1 MASVAT
7 SANLP
12 VARDIPTTFATS
24 FAQWWCSNADQS
36 RMAEERLFRRLPF
49 FRSSGDTTPVTG
61 GVIARLRTLDLSG
74 KGRYLNMLTISPVDS
89 DSKEITQFSNVP
101 PVVFLPGYGAG
112 IGFFYRNFEAMG
124 QWAAKRKT
132 DVYALDWLGM
142 GRSARVPFKINAKR
156 EDTKARVEEAESF
169 FLDALEEWRVKMGIE
184 KMSLVGHSLGAYL
197 STAYALKHPER
208 VNQLILL
215 SPAGVPRD
223 PNTTE
228 QPAGEIDLTPGNN
241 GAASGGAVPATED
254 RVKEVRAEQRRAQRE
269 ASTGWKVF
277 SYLWEEGWSPF
288 QVVRSAAFY
297 GPWLVGKYSNRR
309 FDLTEEEKRDVH
321 DYIWHI
327 TRARG
332 SGEYCIGHLLAP
344 GAHARMPLVD
354 RINALRMPITFAY
367 GDRDWMDPA
376 GGKAS
381 IERLKAAGNGISKM
395 FMVPDSGHH
404 VYMDNVSAVNRLIKQ
419 ELDRRL
425 LSFHNITI
433 NMSATVETVTK
444 EAAQEVNQLADQ
456 DVDTVDT
463 NARYFA
469 YGARLRTALRAST
482 RYIAYTSD
490 IGEAFRPVV
499 PPAVV
504 TAAYGV
510 SWAYLAG
517 DVGYETYKAKRQ
529 GPSAV
534 EAANFSEPTRL
545 SILAT
550 QRAVFQSVASMGL
563 PAITIHTVV
572 KQATKAFVNVKNVR
586 LLKLAWGPTFTG
598 LAIVPF
604 LPYMY
609 DHPVEHATERIF
621 DWVREQM
628 IRENERKANK
638 EL

>member
-101 PVVFLPGYGAG
+101 PVVFLPGYGSSIG

-269 ASTGWKVF
+269 ASTGWK
-277 SYLWEEGWSPF
+277 GWSPF

-332 SGEYCIGHLLAP
+332 SGEYCIGRPWVCYWCSATDSCLTGHLLAP

-404 VYMDNVSAVNRLIKQ
+404 
-419 ELDRRL
+419 
-425 LSFHNITI
+425 
-433 NMSATVETVTK
+433 ATVETVTK

-482 RYIAYTSD
+482 RYIILEKHFDRKWELLKRTTSGSHVLND
-490 IGEAFRPVV
+490 CSVV

-550 QRAVFQSVASMGL
+550 QRAVFQSVASMGFHL
-563 PAITIHTVV
+563 QGIAGDHYSYRS
-572 KQATKAFVNVKNVR
+572 QVR
-586 LLKLAWGPTFTG
+586 DPFWGIG
-598 LAIVPF
+598 LQ
-604 LPYMY
+604 Y
-609 DHPVEHATERIF
+609 
-621 DWVREQM
+621 
-628 IRENERKANK
+628 
-638 EL
+638 